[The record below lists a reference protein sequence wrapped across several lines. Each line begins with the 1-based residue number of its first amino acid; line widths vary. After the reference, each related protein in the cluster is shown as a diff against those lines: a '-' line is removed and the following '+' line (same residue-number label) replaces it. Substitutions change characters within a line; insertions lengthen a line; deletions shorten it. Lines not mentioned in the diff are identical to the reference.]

1 MTDARRL
8 ERQINSYR
16 ESEARWLQKVLFAT
30 NKAAE
35 ARSKLS
41 EATNEDLNPLITL
54 DDGTNIPLG
63 TLEEVIQKRVDK
75 LMDDL
80 GQGQYNRKR

>member
-1 MTDARRL
+1 L

-30 NKAAE
+30 AKAAE
-35 ARSKLS
+35 ARTKLS

-54 DDGTNIPLG
+54 DNGRSIPLD
-63 TLEEVIQKRVDK
+63 TFEEAIMRRVDD
-75 LMDDL
+75 LRVAL
-80 GQGQYNRKR
+80 GQGQYNRS